1 MADEPT
7 GWEIHRALE
16 AHIKQAVDNLRQL
29 NQRIDRLVTREEFEA
44 ERRRVDE
51 RTHDIQQDLVNEAQ
65 ERTRGDANQQTV
77 IDKITANLKWVAA
90 ALLLPIALLLA
101 NIYFSTR
108 GG

>member
-7 GWEIHRALE
+7 GWELQRALE
-16 AHIKQAVDNLRQL
+16 THIKQASETARQI
-29 NQRIDRLVTREEFEA
+29 NARIDGAVTRPEFEA

-51 RTHDIQQDLVNEAQ
+51 RTHDIQQHLVQEAQ